1 MCVWY
6 LKVWPFSAWVPARQ
20 QVEGSLALRDY
31 LLLLSHFLFY
41 WSGVAVLKAGIRFL
55 RVMLSF
61 LRLLHLRWVISPGR
75 WHLDVGFD
83 YWGCSVHFGRG
94 HACRLWRPVLNR
106 FGGKMACSLSTQIT
120 LKSSGIV
127 HNIEWNCY
135 GLMCYIKYKVKMCLP
150 AIDVI

>member
-1 MCVWY
+1 MANEWQ
-6 LKVWPFSAWVPARQ
+6 KEQ
-20 QVEGSLALRDY
+20 
-31 LLLLSHFLFY
+31 
-41 WSGVAVLKAGIRFL
+41 K
-55 RVMLSF
+55 MLSKNNPMF
-61 LRLLHLRWVISPGR
+61 SVYRRFEGYRSSTIVFAERPEEAEIWGCNIFTDPVTFGRKCHSPWYISSPGR
-75 WHLDVGFD
+75 WDLDVGFD

-94 HACRLWRPVLNR
+94 HGCRLWRPVLNR

-150 AIDVI
+150 AIYVI